1 MAHPAQA
8 MTTAQRL
15 TRLKTLAL
23 AWPIVLAQAATALT
37 GIVDTAVMGMYGS
50 AADLAAVGVAA
61 VVFNFLYWGFGFLRM
76 STTGLTAQAVGTGDQ
91 PAANAILIR
100 ALILA
105 GALGLLIMAVFPI
118 AERLALALFQAEAE
132 VESLA
137 REYFFAR
144 IWGAPAALM
153 GFAVTGWLIGT
164 GRTRALLVFQIV
176 MNGVN
181 AALDAGFVAILDWGP
196 AGIGAGTAI
205 AEWVA
210 LGFGLWAVRSG
221 FGPREALRKAGAL
234 PALISANRDI
244 MIRTLALLTCIAW
257 FVNSG
262 ARHGT
267 ALLAGNEVLLQF
279 IAVSAFVLDAFAF
292 VAEKEAGEAY
302 GARDRSR
309 LLRAMRVTSEIAGLS
324 AVAFTLLFWLGGG
337 AVIQMFIADPT
348 ARDAALAY
356 LPYCAMVPMIGV
368 VAWQLDGL
376 FLGTTQGAALRWAG
390 LISMVGYIST
400 DWWLSGQFGNTGTW
414 IAFLTLYAWRAG
426 ALALFW
432 PRLMTAV
439 KCRPTPATSV

>member
-1 MAHPAQA
+1 MAQPAGA
-8 MTTAQRL
+8 MTPAPLSRL
-15 TRLKTLAL
+15 QTLAL

-37 GIVDTAVMGMYGS
+37 GIVDTAVMGRFGT

-76 STTGLTAQAVGTGDQ
+76 STTGLTAQAVGASKTG
-91 PAANAILIR
+91 AANATLIR

-105 GALGLLIMAVFPI
+105 AGLGLFVMAMFPL
-118 AERLALALFQAEAE
+118 AERVALALFQAEPD

-137 REYFFAR
+137 SAYFWAR

-153 GFAVTGWLIGT
+153 GFVVTGWLIGT
-164 GRTRALLVFQIV
+164 GRTKALLAFQII
-176 MNGVN
+176 MNAVN
-181 AALDAGFVAILDWGP
+181 AALDGAFVALLDLGP

-205 AEWVA
+205 AEWIA
-210 LGFGLWAVRSG
+210 LGFGLWAVRDG
-221 FGPREALRKAGAL
+221 FGPREPLWRPGAL
-234 PALISANRDI
+234 SALISANRDI

-302 GARDRSR
+302 GARSRTR
-309 LLRAMRVTSEIAGLS
+309 LLRAMRVTSEIAAVS
-324 AVAFTLLFWLGGG
+324 AIAFALLFWLGGG
-337 AVIQMFIADPT
+337 AVISAFIADPA
-348 ARDAALAY
+348 ARDAALAF
-356 LPYCAMVPMIGV
+356 LPYCALVPLVGV
-368 VAWQLDGL
+368 FAWQLDGA
-376 FLGTTQGAALRWAG
+376 FIGTTQGAALRWAG
-390 LISMVGYIST
+390 LVSMVGYIAT
-400 DWWLSGQFGNTGTW
+400 DIALSSPFGNTGTW
-414 IAFLTLYAWRAG
+414 IAFVSLYLWRAA

-432 PRLMTAV
+432 PRLMAAV
-439 KCRPTPATSV
+439 SPSSVPPASV